1 MSARSPMRT
10 LAAGLSRER
19 GWQASTLDGWDAGE
33 HFWIRGRTRVR
44 TLCGRRSAP
53 GATVPLR
60 EEPRGK
66 RCPLCEALVK
76 GLENG
81 KIENGEMGGKG
92 GSGRGGADAAGLFGR
107 GHAGRGCP
115 GEGD

>member
-1 MSARSPMRT
+1 MSAQSPMRT

-33 HFWIRGRTRVR
+33 HFWIRGRKRVR

-53 GATVPLR
+53 AATVPLR
-60 EEPRGK
+60 EESRGK
-66 RCPLCEALVK
+66 RCPLCDVALRQQR
-76 GLENG
+76 GDAE
-81 KIENGEMGGKG
+81 
-92 GSGRGGADAAGLFGR
+92 SGRGGSDAADLFGR